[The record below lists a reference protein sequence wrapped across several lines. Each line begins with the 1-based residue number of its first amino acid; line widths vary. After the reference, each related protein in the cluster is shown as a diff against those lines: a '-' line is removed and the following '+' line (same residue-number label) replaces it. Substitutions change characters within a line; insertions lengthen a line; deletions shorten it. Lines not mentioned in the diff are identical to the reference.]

1 MTPTIKVLVV
11 DDEERFRWNLMKL
24 LSVKG
29 IQAEGAASGEE
40 ALAAAA
46 ATKYDVILLDVKM
59 PGMGGVEAMKKLK
72 AAGLKA
78 QVIFLTGHASVDD
91 AVDGLQLGAFD
102 YLLKPCATD
111 LLLEKITTAYE
122 RKLSLERSLTG

>member
-46 ATKYDVILLDVKM
+46 ATEYDVILLDVKM